1 MGVEY
6 LNGVTMTPRSVKTAD
21 QTLSAPVEETQYKV
35 PLEAM
40 TPVPMMPAP
49 SYFGGP
55 ARIGVAEEAT
65 TVDRFE
71 GTPGEWLVCVTDPR
85 RS

>member
-1 MGVEY
+1 
-6 LNGVTMTPRSVKTAD
+6 LPRSVKTAG

-35 PLEAM
+35 FTVEM
-40 TPVPMMPAP
+40 TPVPTMPVP

-65 TVDRFE
+65 TVARFE
-71 GTPGEWLVCVTDPR
+71 GTPGEWFVCVTDPR